1 MVKPKRTIDCFFQ
14 KNDVPSVASA
24 SNVDVSIHD
33 NQHPSKSLRV
43 EHTKVDPTF
52 LERDPGLRRQIW
64 DYPVDE
70 RDEVRRAYIKAK
82 PYQIVLSVYP
92 LSGSEKHRRRFQSSW
107 FKLFPTWLEYSPS
120 KDAAYCLPCFLF
132 GAKPTGRP
140 RTNAFTSEGF
150 RSWKKVNDGNR
161 CAFLNH
167 VGGSPCSAHSIA
179 ERACKDLMNQPC
191 HIDTM
196 MVRQTS
202 EQVSNNR
209 LRLKVTIDAVQWLT
223 YQACAFRGHDE
234 SLQSSNRGNFIEM
247 VKAFASYNDDVAR
260 IVLENAPKNAKYTS
274 PQIQK
279 EILHIVSRKVRSKI
293 REDIGDAKFCILVDE
308 AHDESKRE
316 QMALVL
322 RYVDKDGFLQ
332 ERFFDLVH
340 VKDTTSLNLK
350 KDLCAVLSHYNL
362 DGHNLRGQGY
372 DGASNMR
379 GEWNGLQA
387 LFLNDCPYAYY
398 VHCLAHR
405 LQLAL
410 VAASREVIVVH
421 QFFSNLNFI
430 INNIGASCKRTDEL
444 HSAQVMEIAHL
455 IDLDELETGRGANQ
469 IVLNNLI
476 EDRCNYKI
484 RGDAD
489 TAFNTL
495 R

>member
-14 KNDVPSVASA
+14 KNDVPSVTSA

-52 LERDPGLRRQIW
+52 LERDPGLRCQIW

-92 LSGSEKHRRRFQSSW
+92 LSGSEKHRRRFQLSW

-132 GAKPTGRP
+132 GVKPTGRP
-140 RTNAFTSEGF
+140 GTNAFTSEGF

-179 ERACKDLMNQPC
+179 ERACKDLMSQPY
-191 HIDTM
+191 HIDTI

-209 LRLKVTIDAVQWLT
+209 LRLKVTIDAVRWLT

-279 EILHIVSRKVRSKI
+279 EILHIVSRKVRS
-293 REDIGDAKFCILVDE
+293 ILVDE
-308 AHDESKRE
+308 ARDESKRE

-362 DGHNLRGQGY
+362 DIHNLRGQGY
-372 DGASNMR
+372 DGTSNMR
-379 GEWNGLQA
+379 GEWN
-387 LFLNDCPYAYY
+387 
-398 VHCLAHR
+398 
-405 LQLAL
+405 
-410 VAASREVIVVH
+410 
-421 QFFSNLNFI
+421 
-430 INNIGASCKRTDEL
+430 
-444 HSAQVMEIAHL
+444 
-455 IDLDELETGRGANQ
+455 DLDELETGRGANQ
-469 IVLNNLI
+469 IGNLQRPGDTRWSSHFDSVCSLIRLFGPTCSVLNNLV
-476 EDRCNYKI
+476 EDGCNYKI
-484 RGDAD
+484 QGDTD

-495 R
+495 RSF